1 LFYGLKVSPNKIFK
15 MKENIFK
22 LSTAQLKE
30 IATDLQHKV
39 EYGLNNDNTEIQCIP
54 TYIKPKTLGV
64 EGQATVLDLG
74 GTNYRASV
82 VSFKDGAT
90 DIYPADGWSK
100 DLSVM
105 KTKGFTARDLFAEQA
120 SFLKDLKVPEKSPIG
135 YCFSYPAECL
145 PDGDAKLLR
154 WTKGVDI
161 PEMIDQP
168 IGKPLKD
175 YLNEQGVAEFT
186 AVKVINDT
194 VASLFAGL
202 SDSSFD
208 AYIGLIVGT
217 GTNMATFIHSDRIG
231 KLDKELNW
239 QGLTPINL
247 ESGNYR
253 PLHLTAVDDQVDVA
267 SGTEG
272 AQRFEKAVSGMYLGK
287 IFTTLFPKDGFD
299 EKFDAKSL
307 TDLINKPD
315 KNKKRH
321 VRAASRIYKRSAK
334 LVAASLAGLVAVMVA
349 HDPAIKKICLTA
361 EGSLF
366 WSKVKGCKAYNKQ
379 VSKYLKTLLD
389 AMGHKDVRVKVKEI
403 KNANLIGS
411 AVAALS

>member
-1 LFYGLKVSPNKIFK
+1 
-15 MKENIFK
+15 MKKNIFK
-22 LSTAQLKE
+22 LSTVQLKE
-30 IATDLQHKV
+30 ISLDLQQKV
-39 EYGLNNDNTEIQCIP
+39 ENGLNNPNTEIQCIP

-74 GTNYRASV
+74 GTNYRAAV
-82 VSFKDGAT
+82 VSFKEGKT
-90 DIYPADGWSK
+90 DIYPPDGWSK

-105 KTKGFTARDLFAEQA
+105 KTKGYTAKTLFAEQA
-120 SFLKDLKVPEKSPIG
+120 SFLKDLKMPEKSPIG

-161 PEMIDQP
+161 KEMIDQP

-175 YLNEQGVAEFT
+175 YLNENGSVEFT

-208 AYIGLIVGT
+208 SYIGLIVGT
-217 GTNMATFIHSDRIG
+217 GTNMATFIHSDKIS

-247 ESGNYR
+247 ESGNYK
-253 PLHLTAVDDQVDVA
+253 PLHLTSIDDQVDAA
-267 SGTEG
+267 SGTKD

-287 IFTTLFPKDGFD
+287 IFTALFPEDGFD
-299 EKFDAKSL
+299 ENFDSKAL
-307 TDLINKPD
+307 TELINKPD
-315 KNKKRH
+315 KKKKKH
-321 VRAASRIYKRSAK
+321 VREARRIYKRSAK
-334 LVAASLAGLVAVMVA
+334 LVAASLAGLVLVMVS
-349 HDPAIKKICLTA
+349 HDPSIKKICLTA

-366 WSKVKGCKAYNKQ
+366 WSKVKSCKEYNKL
-379 VSKYLKTLLD
+379 VSKTLKTLLEEL
-389 AMGHKDVRVKVKEI
+389 GHKDVKVKVTEI
-403 KNANLIGS
+403 HNANMIGS

>member
-1 LFYGLKVSPNKIFK
+1 

-22 LSTAQLKE
+22 LSTSQLKE
-30 IATDLQHKV
+30 IAKDLQQKV
-39 EYGLNNDNTEIQCIP
+39 ENGLNNDNTEVQCIP
-54 TYIKPKTLGV
+54 TYIKPKSQGV

-82 VSFKDGAT
+82 VSFSDGKV
-90 DIYPADGWSK
+90 DIYPPDGWSK

-105 KTKGFTARDLFAEQA
+105 KTKGFTAKDLYAEQA
-120 SFLKDLKVPEKSPIG
+120 SFLKDLKMPEKSPIG
-135 YCFSYPAECL
+135 FCFSYPAECL

-168 IGKPLKD
+168 IGKPLKEF
-175 YLNEQGVAEFT
+175 LNTQSAAEFT

-202 SDSSFD
+202 ADSSFD

-217 GTNMATFIHSDRIG
+217 GTNMATFIHSDKIG
-231 KLDKELNW
+231 KLDKSLNW
-239 QGLTPINL
+239 SGLTPINL

-253 PLHLTAVDDQVDVA
+253 PLHLTAIDDQVDVA
-267 SGTEG
+267 SGTQD

-307 TDLINKPD
+307 TDMINKPD
-315 KNKKRH
+315 KNKKKH
-321 VRAASRIYKRSAK
+321 VRAARRIYKRSAK

-349 HDPAIKKICLTA
+349 HDPSIKKVCLTA

-366 WSKVKGCKAYNKQ
+366 WSKVKSCKSYNKQ
-379 VSKYLKTLLD
+379 VGKCLKTLLEEL
-389 AMGHKDVRVKVKEI
+389 GHKEVKVKI
-403 KNANLIGS
+403 VGIQNANLIGS

>member
-1 LFYGLKVSPNKIFK
+1 

-22 LSTAQLKE
+22 LSTVQLKE
-30 IATDLQHKV
+30 IALDLQQKV
-39 EYGLNNDNTEIQCIP
+39 ENGLSNHNTEIQCIP

-74 GTNYRASV
+74 GTNYRAAV
-82 VSFKDGAT
+82 VSFKDGKA
-90 DIYPADGWSK
+90 DIYPPNGWSK

-105 KTKGFTARDLFAEQA
+105 KTKGFTADQLYAEQA
-120 SFLKDLKVPEKSPIG
+120 SFLKDLKMPEKSPIG

-161 PEMIDQP
+161 PEMINQP
-168 IGKPLKD
+168 IGKPLKE
-175 YLNEQGVAEFT
+175 YLNGKGETEFT

-202 SDSSFD
+202 SDSSYD

-217 GTNMATFIHSDRIG
+217 GTNMATFIHSDQIG

-247 ESGNYR
+247 ESGNYH
-253 PLHLTAVDDQVDVA
+253 PLHLTALDDQVDAA
-267 SGTEG
+267 SSTKD
-272 AQRFEKAVSGMYLGK
+272 AQRFEKAVSGMYLGRV
-287 IFTTLFPKDGFD
+287 FTALFPEDGFD
-299 EKFDAKSL
+299 ENFDAKSL

-315 KNKKRH
+315 KNKKKH
-321 VRAASRIYKRSAK
+321 VRAARRIYKRSAK
-334 LVAASLAGLVAVMVA
+334 LVAASLAGLVAVMVS
-349 HDPAIKKICLTA
+349 HDPTIKKVCLTA

-366 WSKVKGCKAYNKQ
+366 WSKVKSCKEYNKL
-379 VSKYLKTLLD
+379 VSKFLKVLLEEL
-389 AMGHKDVRVKVKEI
+389 GHGDVKVKVAEI
-403 KNANLIGS
+403 HNANLIGS

>member
-1 LFYGLKVSPNKIFK
+1 

-22 LSTAQLKE
+22 LSTVQLKE
-30 IATDLQHKV
+30 IAMDLQQKV
-39 EYGLNNDNTEIQCIP
+39 ENGLNNHNTEIQCIP

-74 GTNYRASV
+74 GTNYRAAV
-82 VSFKDGAT
+82 VSFKDGKA
-90 DIYPADGWSK
+90 DIYPPNGWSK

-105 KTKGFTARDLFAEQA
+105 KTKGFTANQLYAEQA
-120 SFLKDLKVPEKSPIG
+120 SFLKDIKMPEKSPIG

-168 IGKPLKD
+168 IGKPLKE
-175 YLNEQGVAEFT
+175 YLNGKGETEFT

-202 SDSSFD
+202 SDSSYD

-217 GTNMATFIHSDRIG
+217 GTNMATFIHSDQIG

-247 ESGNYR
+247 ESGNYH
-253 PLHLTAVDDQVDVA
+253 PLHLTAIDDQVDAA
-267 SGTEG
+267 SSTKD
-272 AQRFEKAVSGMYLGK
+272 AQRFEKAVSGMYLGRV
-287 IFTTLFPKDGFD
+287 FTALFPEDGFP
-299 EKFDAKSL
+299 ESFDAKSL

-315 KNKKRH
+315 KNKKKH
-321 VRAASRIYKRSAK
+321 VRAARRIYKRSAK
-334 LVAASLAGLVAVMVA
+334 LVAASLAGLVAVMVS
-349 HDPAIKKICLTA
+349 HDPTIKKVCLTA

-366 WSKVKGCKAYNKQ
+366 WSKVKSCKEYNKL
-379 VSKYLKTLLD
+379 VSKFLKVLLEEL
-389 AMGHKDVRVKVKEI
+389 GHGDVKVKVAEI
-403 KNANLIGS
+403 HNANLIGS

>member
-1 LFYGLKVSPNKIFK
+1 LNSEIFTK
-15 MKENIFK
+15 QYLLEMKENIFK
-22 LSTAQLKE
+22 LSTVQLKE
-30 IATDLQHKV
+30 IALDLQQKV
-39 EYGLNNDNTEIQCIP
+39 ENGLGNDNTEIQCIP

-74 GTNYRASV
+74 GTNYRAAV
-82 VSFKDGAT
+82 VSFENGKT
-90 DIYPADGWSK
+90 DIYPPNGWSK

-105 KTKGFTARDLFAEQA
+105 KTKGYTAKDLYAEQA
-120 SFLKDLKVPEKSPIG
+120 SFLKDLKLPEKSPIG

-161 PEMIDQP
+161 KEMIDEP
-168 IGKPLKD
+168 IGKPLRD
-175 YLNEQGVAEFT
+175 YLNSQGETEFT

-208 AYIGLIVGT
+208 GYIGLIVGT
-217 GTNMATFIHSDRIG
+217 GTNMATFIHSDQIG
-231 KLDKELNW
+231 KLDKSLNW

-253 PLHLTAVDDQVDVA
+253 PIHLTAIDDQVDAA
-267 SGTEG
+267 SGTQD

-287 IFTTLFPKDGFD
+287 VFTALFPEDGFD
-299 EKFDAKSL
+299 EKFDAKAL

-315 KNKKRH
+315 KNKKKH
-321 VRAASRIYKRSAK
+321 VRAARRIYKRSAK
-334 LVAASLAGLVAVMVA
+334 LVAASLAGLVAVMVS
-349 HDPAIKKICLTA
+349 HNPSMKKICLTA

-366 WSKVKGCKAYNKQ
+366 WSKVKSCKEYNKL
-379 VSKYLKTLLD
+379 VSKHLKAVLEEL
-389 AMGHKDVRVKVKEI
+389 GHGDVKVKVCEI
-403 KNANLIGS
+403 HNANLIGS

>member
-1 LFYGLKVSPNKIFK
+1 

-22 LSTAQLKE
+22 LSTVQLKE
-30 IATDLQHKV
+30 IAIDLQQKV
-39 EYGLNNDNTEIQCIP
+39 ENGLNNPNTEIQCIP

-74 GTNYRASV
+74 GTNYRAAV
-82 VSFKDGAT
+82 VSFNDGNT
-90 DIYPADGWSK
+90 EIYPKDGWSK

-105 KTKGFTARDLFAEQA
+105 KTKGYTAKQLFAEQA
-120 SFLKDLKVPEKSPIG
+120 SFLKDLKMPEKSPIG

-161 PEMIDQP
+161 KEMIEQP
-168 IGKPLKD
+168 IGKPLKE
-175 YLNEQGVAEFT
+175 YLNEQGEPQFT

-247 ESGNYR
+247 ESGNYH
-253 PLHLTAVDDQVDVA
+253 PKFLTTIDDQLDAA
-267 SGTEG
+267 SGTQG
-272 AQRFEKAVSGMYLGK
+272 AQRFEKAISACTWVKFLPLSSGRR
-287 IFTTLFPKDGFD
+287 F
-299 EKFDAKSL
+299 
-307 TDLINKPD
+307 
-315 KNKKRH
+315 R
-321 VRAASRIYKRSAK
+321 
-334 LVAASLAGLVAVMVA
+334 
-349 HDPAIKKICLTA
+349 
-361 EGSLF
+361 
-366 WSKVKGCKAYNKQ
+366 
-379 VSKYLKTLLD
+379 
-389 AMGHKDVRVKVKEI
+389 
-403 KNANLIGS
+403 
-411 AVAALS
+411 

>member
-1 LFYGLKVSPNKIFK
+1 
-15 MKENIFK
+15 MKKNIFK
-22 LSTAQLKE
+22 LTTVQLKE
-30 IATDLQHKV
+30 IAVDLQQKV
-39 EYGLNNDNTEIQCIP
+39 ENGLNHPNTEIQCIP

-74 GTNYRASV
+74 GTNYRAAV
-82 VSFKDGAT
+82 VSFKDGKT
-90 DIYPADGWSK
+90 DIYPPDGWSK
-100 DLSVM
+100 DLSIM
-105 KTKGFTARDLFAEQA
+105 KTKGYTSKMLFAEQA
-120 SFLKDLKVPEKSPIG
+120 SFLKELKMPEKSPIG

-145 PDGDAKLLR
+145 PDGDARLLR

-161 PEMIDQP
+161 KEMIDQP

-175 YLNEQGVAEFT
+175 FLNESGEVEFT
-186 AVKVINDT
+186 AIKVINDT

-217 GTNMATFIHSDRIG
+217 GTNMATFIHSDQIG

-247 ESGNYR
+247 ESGNYK
-253 PLHLTAVDDQVDVA
+253 PLHLTAIDDQVDAA
-267 SGTEG
+267 SGTKD
-272 AQRFEKAVSGMYLGK
+272 AQRFEKSVSGMYLGK
-287 IFTTLFPKDGFD
+287 IFTALFPEDGFD
-299 EKFDAKSL
+299 EKFDSKAL
-307 TDLINKPD
+307 TDLINKPG

-321 VRAASRIYKRSAK
+321 VREARRIYKRSAK
-334 LVAASLAGLVAVMVA
+334 LVAASLAGLVLVMVS

-366 WSKVKGCKAYNKQ
+366 WSKVKNCKEYNKL
-379 VSKYLKTLLD
+379 VSKTLKDLLGELD
-389 AMGHKDVRVKVKEI
+389 HKDVKVKVTEI
-403 KNANLIGS
+403 HNANMIGS

>member
-1 LFYGLKVSPNKIFK
+1 

-22 LSTAQLKE
+22 LSTVQLKE
-30 IATDLQHKV
+30 IALDLQQKV
-39 EYGLNNDNTEIQCIP
+39 ENGLNHDNTEIQCIP
-54 TYIKPKTLGV
+54 TFIKPKTEGV

-74 GTNYRASV
+74 GTNYRAAV
-82 VSFKDGAT
+82 ISFKEGKT
-90 DIYPADGWSK
+90 DIYPGDGWSK

-105 KTKGFTARDLFAEQA
+105 KTKGFTEQKLYAEQA
-120 SFLKDLKVPEKSPIG
+120 AFLKDLKLPAKSPIG

-161 PEMIDQP
+161 REMIDQP

-175 YLNEQGVAEFT
+175 FLNSKGKTEFT
-186 AVKVINDT
+186 AIKVINDT

-202 SDSSFD
+202 ADSSFD

-231 KLDKELNW
+231 KLDKSLNW

-253 PLHLTAVDDQVDVA
+253 PLHLTAIDDQVDAA
-267 SGTEG
+267 SGTKD

-287 IFTTLFPKDGFD
+287 VFTALFPEDKFD
-299 EKFDAKSL
+299 ENFDAKAL
-307 TDLINKPD
+307 TDLIDKPD
-315 KNKKRH
+315 KHKKKH
-321 VRAASRIYKRSAK
+321 VRAAIHIYKRSAK
-334 LVAASLAGLVAVMVA
+334 LVAASLAGLVLVMVS
-349 HDPAIKKICLTA
+349 HNPAIKKVCLTA
-361 EGSLF
+361 EGGLF
-366 WSKVKGCKAYNKQ
+366 WSKVKGCKEYNKM
-379 VSKYLKTLLD
+379 VSKYLKESLEEL
-389 AMGHKDVRVKVKEI
+389 GHKEVKVKVVGI
-403 KNANLIGS
+403 HNANLIGS

>member
-1 LFYGLKVSPNKIFK
+1 

-22 LSTAQLKE
+22 LSTVQLKE
-30 IATDLQHKV
+30 IARDLQQKV
-39 EYGLNNDNTEIQCIP
+39 ENGLNNDNTEVQCIP

-82 VSFKDGAT
+82 VSFNDGNI
-90 DIYPADGWSK
+90 DIYPPDGWSK
-100 DLSVM
+100 DLSIM
-105 KTKGFTARDLFAEQA
+105 KTKGFTEGDLFAQQA
-120 SFLKDLKVPEKSPIG
+120 SFLKDLKLPEKSPIG

-161 PEMIDQP
+161 REMVEQP
-168 IGKPLKD
+168 IGKPLRD
-175 YLNEQGVAEFT
+175 YLNGQGEVEFT

-202 SDSSFD
+202 SDSSYD

-231 KLDKELNW
+231 KLDKSLNW

-253 PLHLTAVDDQVDVA
+253 PLYPTLYDDQVDAA
-267 SGTEG
+267 SGTQG

-287 IFTTLFPKDGFD
+287 IFTSLFPNDGFD
-299 EKFDAKSL
+299 ESFDAKAM
-307 TDLINKPD
+307 TDMINKPD
-315 KNKKRH
+315 KNKKKH
-321 VRAASRIYKRSAK
+321 VKAARRIYKRSAK
-334 LVAASLAGLVAVMVA
+334 LVAASLAGLVAVMVS
-349 HDPAIKKICLTA
+349 HDPSIKKVCLTA

-366 WSKVKGCKAYNKQ
+366 WSKVKNCREYNKL
-379 VSKYLKTLLD
+379 VSKNLKAVLEE
-389 AMGHKDVRVKVKEI
+389 MGLKDVKVKVNEI
-403 KNANLIGS
+403 HNANLIGS

>member
-1 LFYGLKVSPNKIFK
+1 
-15 MKENIFK
+15 MKKNIFK
-22 LSTAQLKE
+22 LSTVQLKE
-30 IATDLQHKV
+30 ISLDLQQKV
-39 EYGLNNDNTEIQCIP
+39 EIGLNQPNTEIQCIP

-74 GTNYRASV
+74 GTNYRAAV
-82 VSFKDGAT
+82 VSFKEGKT
-90 DIYPADGWSK
+90 DIYPPDGWSK

-105 KTKGFTARDLFAEQA
+105 KTKGYTAKTLFAEQA
-120 SFLKDLKVPEKSPIG
+120 SFLKDLKMPEKSPIG

-161 PEMIDQP
+161 KEMIDQP

-175 YLNEQGVAEFT
+175 YLNENGGVEFT

-217 GTNMATFIHSDRIG
+217 GTNMATFIHSDKIG

-247 ESGNYR
+247 ESGNYK
-253 PLHLTAVDDQVDVA
+253 PLHLTAIDDQVDAA
-267 SGTEG
+267 STTKD

-287 IFTTLFPKDGFD
+287 IFTALFPDDGFD
-299 EKFDAKSL
+299 ENFDSKAL
-307 TDLINKPD
+307 TDLISKPD
-315 KNKKRH
+315 KKKKKH
-321 VRAASRIYKRSAK
+321 VREARRIYKRSAK
-334 LVAASLAGLVAVMVA
+334 LVAASLAGLVLVMVS
-349 HDPAIKKICLTA
+349 HDPSIKKICLTA

-366 WSKVKGCKAYNKQ
+366 WSKVKSCKEYNKL
-379 VSKYLKTLLD
+379 VSQTLKVLLEEL
-389 AMGHKDVRVKVKEI
+389 GHKDVKVKVKEI
-403 KNANLIGS
+403 HNANMIGS

>member
-1 LFYGLKVSPNKIFK
+1 
-15 MKENIFK
+15 MKKNIFK
-22 LSTAQLKE
+22 LSTVQLKE
-30 IATDLQHKV
+30 ISLDLQQKV
-39 EYGLNNDNTEIQCIP
+39 ENGLNNPNTEIQCIP

-74 GTNYRASV
+74 GTNYRAAV
-82 VSFKDGAT
+82 VSFKEGKT
-90 DIYPADGWSK
+90 DIYPPDGWSK

-105 KTKGFTARDLFAEQA
+105 KTKGYTAKTLFAEQA
-120 SFLKDLKVPEKSPIG
+120 SFLKDLKMPEKSPIG

-161 PEMIDQP
+161 KEMIDQP

-175 YLNEQGVAEFT
+175 YLNENGSVEFT

-208 AYIGLIVGT
+208 SYIGLIVGT
-217 GTNMATFIHSDRIG
+217 GTNMATFIHSDKIG

-247 ESGNYR
+247 ESGNYK
-253 PLHLTAVDDQVDVA
+253 PLHLTSIDDQVDAA
-267 SGTEG
+267 SGTKD

-287 IFTTLFPKDGFD
+287 IFTALFPEDGFD
-299 EKFDAKSL
+299 ENFDSKAL
-307 TDLINKPD
+307 TELINKPD
-315 KNKKRH
+315 KKKKKH
-321 VRAASRIYKRSAK
+321 VREARRIYKRSAK
-334 LVAASLAGLVAVMVA
+334 LVAASLAGLVLVMVS
-349 HDPAIKKICLTA
+349 HDPSIKKICLTA

-366 WSKVKGCKAYNKQ
+366 WSKVKSCKEYNKL
-379 VSKYLKTLLD
+379 VSKTLKTLLEEL
-389 AMGHKDVRVKVKEI
+389 GHKDVKVKVTEI
-403 KNANLIGS
+403 HNANMIGS

>member
-1 LFYGLKVSPNKIFK
+1 

-22 LSTAQLKE
+22 LSPDQLKE
-30 IATDLQHKV
+30 IALDLQKKV
-39 EYGLNNDNTEIQCIP
+39 ETGLNSEKTEIQCIP

-74 GTNYRASV
+74 GTNYRAAV
-82 VSFKDGAT
+82 VSFREGST
-90 DIYPADGWSK
+90 DIYPAEGWSK
-100 DLSVM
+100 DLSIM
-105 KTKGFTARDLFAEQA
+105 KTKGFSAKELFAEQA
-120 SFLKDLKVPEKSPIG
+120 AFLRDLTLPQKSPIG

-161 PEMIDQP
+161 QEMIEEP
-168 IGKPLKD
+168 IGKPLRD
-175 YLNEQGVAEFT
+175 YLNEKSEVEFT

-217 GTNMATFIHSDRIG
+217 GTNMATFIHSDKIG
-231 KLDKELNW
+231 KLDKALNW

-247 ESGNYR
+247 ESGNFR
-253 PLHLTAVDDQVDVA
+253 PPHLTEIDEQVDLA
-267 SGTEG
+267 SGTQG

-287 IFTTLFPKDGFD
+287 IFTALFPDDGF
-299 EKFDAKSL
+299 EPSFDAKAM
-307 TDLINKPD
+307 TDIINKPD
-315 KNKKRH
+315 RNKKKH
-321 VRAASRIYKRSAK
+321 VKAARRIYKRSAK
-334 LVAASLAGLVAVMVA
+334 LVAASLAGLVAVMVS
-349 HDPAIKKICLTA
+349 HQPEIRKVCLTA

-366 WSKVKGCKAYNKQ
+366 WSKVKGCKEYNKL
-379 VSKYLKTLLD
+379 VSKHLKNTLENL
-389 AMGHKDVRVKVKEI
+389 GHGEVKVKIVEI
-403 KNANLIGS
+403 RNANLIGS

>member
-1 LFYGLKVSPNKIFK
+1 

-22 LSTAQLKE
+22 LSTVQLKE
-30 IATDLQHKV
+30 IAIDLQQKV
-39 EYGLNNDNTEIQCIP
+39 ENGLNNPNTEIQCIP

-74 GTNYRASV
+74 GTNYRAAV
-82 VSFKDGAT
+82 VSFNDGNT
-90 DIYPADGWSK
+90 EIYPKDGWSK

-105 KTKGFTARDLFAEQA
+105 KTKGYTAKQLFAEQA
-120 SFLKDLKVPEKSPIG
+120 SFLKDLKMPEKSPIG

-161 PEMIDQP
+161 KEMIEQP
-168 IGKPLKD
+168 IGKPLKEF
-175 YLNEQGVAEFT
+175 LNEQGEPQFT

-247 ESGNYR
+247 ESGNYH
-253 PLHLTAVDDQVDVA
+253 PKYLTAIDDQLDAV
-267 SGTEG
+267 SGTQG
-272 AQRFEKAVSGMYLGK
+272 AQRFEKAISGMYLGK
-287 IFTTLFPKDGFD
+287 IFTALFPEDGFD
-299 EKFDAKSL
+299 ESFDARAL
-307 TDLINKPD
+307 TDLISKPD
-315 KNKKRH
+315 KHKKKH
-321 VRAASRIYKRSAK
+321 IRAARRIYKRSAK
-334 LVAASLAGLVAVMVA
+334 LVAASLAGLVCVMVS
-349 HDPAIKKICLTA
+349 HDPTIKKVCLTA

-366 WSKVKGCKAYNKQ
+366 WSKVKGCRAYNKM
-379 VSKYLKTLLD
+379 VSKYLKTILEELD
-389 AMGHKDVRVKVKEI
+389 HKEVKVKVNEI
-403 KNANLIGS
+403 HNANLIGS

>member
-1 LFYGLKVSPNKIFK
+1 

-22 LSTAQLKE
+22 LSTVQLKE
-30 IATDLQHKV
+30 IALDLQQKV
-39 EYGLNNDNTEIQCIP
+39 ENGLGNDNTEIQCIP

-74 GTNYRASV
+74 GTNYRAAV
-82 VSFKDGAT
+82 VSFENGKT
-90 DIYPADGWSK
+90 DIYPPNGWSK

-105 KTKGFTARDLFAEQA
+105 KTKGYTAKDLYAEQA
-120 SFLKDLKVPEKSPIG
+120 SFLKDLKLPEKSPIG

-161 PEMIDQP
+161 KEMIDEP
-168 IGKPLKD
+168 IGKPLRD
-175 YLNEQGVAEFT
+175 YLNSQGETEFT

-208 AYIGLIVGT
+208 GYIGLIVGT
-217 GTNMATFIHSDRIG
+217 GTNMATFIHSDQIG
-231 KLDKELNW
+231 KLDKSLNW

-253 PLHLTAVDDQVDVA
+253 PIHLTAIDDQVDAA
-267 SGTEG
+267 SGTQD

-287 IFTTLFPKDGFD
+287 VFTALFPEDGFD
-299 EKFDAKSL
+299 EKFDAKAL

-315 KNKKRH
+315 KNKKKH
-321 VRAASRIYKRSAK
+321 VRAARRIYKRSAK
-334 LVAASLAGLVAVMVA
+334 LVAASLAGLVAVMVS
-349 HDPAIKKICLTA
+349 HNPSMKKICLTA

-366 WSKVKGCKAYNKQ
+366 WSKVKSCKEYNKL
-379 VSKYLKTLLD
+379 VSKHLKAVLEEL
-389 AMGHKDVRVKVKEI
+389 GHGDVKVKVCEI
-403 KNANLIGS
+403 HNANLIGS

>member
-1 LFYGLKVSPNKIFK
+1 

-22 LSTAQLKE
+22 LSTVQLKE
-30 IATDLQHKV
+30 IALDVQQKV
-39 EYGLNNDNTEIQCIP
+39 ENGLKNHKTEIQCIP

-74 GTNYRASV
+74 GTNYRAAV
-82 VSFKDGAT
+82 VSFKDGKT

-105 KTKGFTARDLFAEQA
+105 KTKGFTEKKLFAEQA
-120 SFLKDLKVPEKSPIG
+120 SFLKDLKMPAKSPIG

-161 PEMIDQP
+161 KEMIEQP
-168 IGKPLKD
+168 IGKPLMD
-175 YLNEQGVAEFT
+175 YLNEKGETKFT

-208 AYIGLIVGT
+208 GYIGLIVGT
-217 GTNMATFIHSDRIG
+217 GTNMATFIHSDGIA
-231 KLDKELNW
+231 KLDKSLNW

-253 PLHLTAVDDQVDVA
+253 PLHLTAIDDQVDAA
-267 SGTEG
+267 SGTKD

-287 IFTTLFPKDGFD
+287 VFTALFPKDGFD
-299 EKFDAKSL
+299 ENFDSKAL

-315 KNKKRH
+315 KYKKKH
-321 VRAASRIYKRSAK
+321 IKAARAIYKRSAK
-334 LVAASLAGLVAVMVA
+334 LVAASLAGLVAVMVS
-349 HDPAIKKICLTA
+349 HDPAIKKVCLTA

-366 WSKVKGCKAYNKQ
+366 WSKVKDCKEYNKL
-379 VSKYLKTLLD
+379 VSKNLKVILEELELEN
-389 AMGHKDVRVKVKEI
+389 VKVKVVGI
-403 KNANLIGS
+403 HNANLIGS

>member
-1 LFYGLKVSPNKIFK
+1 

-30 IATDLQHKV
+30 IAQDLQKKV
-39 EYGLNNDNTEIQCIP
+39 EHGLDNHGTEVQCIP

-74 GTNYRASV
+74 GTNYRAAV
-82 VSFKDGAT
+82 VSFKDGKT
-90 DIYPADGWSK
+90 DIYPPTGWSK
-100 DLSVM
+100 DLSIM
-105 KTKGFTARDLFAEQA
+105 KTKGFTAEDLYAEQA
-120 SFLKDLKVPEKSPIG
+120 SFLKDLKMPEKSPIG

-168 IGKPLKD
+168 IGKPLKE
-175 YLNEQGVAEFT
+175 YLNAKGDVEFT
-186 AVKVINDT
+186 AIKVINDT

-217 GTNMATFIHSDRIG
+217 GTNMATFIHSDKIG
-231 KLDKELNW
+231 KLDKTLNW
-239 QGLTPINL
+239 SGLTPINL

-253 PLHLTAVDDQVDVA
+253 PLHLTTIDDQVDVA
-267 SGTEG
+267 SGTQN

-287 IFTTLFPKDGFD
+287 IFTTLFPEDGFD

-307 TDLINKPD
+307 TDLINKPE
-315 KNKKRH
+315 KNKKKH
-321 VRAASRIYKRSAK
+321 VKAARRIYKRSAK
-334 LVAASLAGLVAVMVA
+334 LVAASLAGLCAVMVA
-349 HDPAIKKICLTA
+349 HDPTIKKVCLTA

-366 WSKVKGCKAYNKQ
+366 WSKVKSCKEYNKL
-379 VSKYLKTLLD
+379 VSKYLKDILAELELS
-389 AMGHKDVRVKVKEI
+389 DVKVKVKEI
-403 KNANLIGS
+403 PNANMIGS